1 MFSIMDDV
9 ILPIILIF
17 AIVMIPVGI
26 YVSIVDGKE
35 MKDQNCVKTSES
47 RESILPLTVM
57 AGNTPV
63 VIPTPVT
70 EYLYTCDDK
79 NRWRE

>member
-1 MFSIMDDV
+1 MPYIMEEI
-9 ILPIILIF
+9 ILPIIVIF
-17 AIVMIPVGI
+17 AIAMIPVGI

-35 MKDQNCVKTSES
+35 MEEQNCVKTSEN
-47 RESILPLTVM
+47 REVIIPLTIM
-57 AGNTPV
+57 SGTTPV
-63 VIPTPVT
+63 IIPTPVT